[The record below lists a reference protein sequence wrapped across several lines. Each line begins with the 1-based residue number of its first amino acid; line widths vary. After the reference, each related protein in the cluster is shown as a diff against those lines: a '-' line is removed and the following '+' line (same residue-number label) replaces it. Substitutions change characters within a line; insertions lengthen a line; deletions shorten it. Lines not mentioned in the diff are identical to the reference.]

1 MEEIKLDE
9 DNSKKEEEENLN
21 DELDNIFRMKT
32 TKTISCAEEEECN
45 KFQAYINHQSE
56 IIKKSLTKII
66 IFLTFFTAIEFIGS
80 ITSNSVGVLTI
91 AAGLFT
97 DLIKSIISIISILI
111 IEKPANEVMTYGY
124 HRSEII
130 ASLCSTLIVLVLSV
144 WIVVDTIEIIMMPR
158 QIDALEMMTFSII
171 GLIFNII
178 MRYIKDKF
186 PAPDV
191 DEGKFFKNFENTRNV
206 ELKAPLLED
215 YLGIEDKENRIID
228 KIKQRQI
235 LNLQQKET
243 IHLICDITQC
253 ILSIIASIL
262 LYYFQI
268 RYPLVKLLD
277 DLCGFTF
284 MVIML
289 IISVP
294 ITFDCVD
301 ILMEAAPRDINT
313 KNLYNDLKNVYGV
326 VNVHD
331 VHLWSL
337 SIGRPCISLHILSDY
352 PQKSLEGATKVC
364 KNYGIS
370 HCTIQVEDNTNAQR
384 RRLSY
389 VGCEQ
394 ENENN
399 IH

>member
-1 MEEIKLDE
+1 MDEIKLDE
-9 DNSKKEEEENLN
+9 ENSKKEEEDNLN
-21 DELDNIFRMKT
+21 LELDNIFRMKT

-45 KFQAYINHQSE
+45 KFQTYISHQSDL
-56 IIKKSLTKII
+56 IKKSLIRII
-66 IFLTFFTAIEFIGS
+66 IFLTFFTSIEFIGS

-130 ASLCSTLIVLVLSV
+130 ASLCSTLIVLVLSI

-158 QIDALEMMTFSII
+158 QIDAMEMMIFSII
-171 GLIFNII
+171 GLFFNII
-178 MRYIKDKF
+178 MRYIKYKF
-186 PAPDV
+186 PAPDA

-215 YLGIEDKENRIID
+215 YLGIEDKDNRIID
-228 KIKQRQI
+228 KINQKQI

-243 IHLICDITQC
+243 IHLMCDITQC

-268 RYPLVKLLD
+268 RYPLVKLID
-277 DLCGFTF
+277 DICGFTF
-284 MVIML
+284 MIIML

-294 ITFDCVD
+294 ITFECVD

-326 VNVHD
+326 INVHD

-370 HCTIQVEDNTNAQR
+370 HCTIQVEDNTSTQR

-394 ENENN
+394 EIENN